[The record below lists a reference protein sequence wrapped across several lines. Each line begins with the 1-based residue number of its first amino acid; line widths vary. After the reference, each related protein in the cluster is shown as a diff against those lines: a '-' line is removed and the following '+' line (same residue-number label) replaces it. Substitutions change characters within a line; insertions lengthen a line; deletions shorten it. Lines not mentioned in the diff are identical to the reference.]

1 MGGTPPGKLGKLPV
15 GKGGAP
21 PEKLGKPGKPPV
33 GKGGAPVGNVGKPPG
48 GVGMGPV
55 GRGPVGKG
63 GMPTGI
69 EGVAWRSTM
78 GAARA
83 LGHVSWVVEEVAW

>member
-1 MGGTPPGKLGKLPV
+1 
-15 GKGGAP
+15 
-21 PEKLGKPGKPPV
+21 
-33 GKGGAPVGNVGKPPG
+33 
-48 GVGMGPV
+48 MGPV

-83 LGHVSWVVEEVAW
+83 LVGVSCGVGGVGW